1 MEFTDAGSYPRREV
15 AIDQCRRR
23 RILSRSIHMKRPIIA
38 VLLATAVTLPAFA
51 ALKQGDAAP
60 EFAAQASLARK
71 TFPFSLS
78 DATRHWPVVVLF
90 YPAAFTRGCNVPGHA
105 IATTVGQV

>member
-1 MEFTDAGSYPRREV
+1 MEFTDAGSYPRREA

-23 RILSRSIHMKRPIIA
+23 CILSRSIHMKRPIIA

-60 EFAAQASLARK
+60 EFAAQASLAGK
-71 TFPFSLS
+71 TFPFSLA
-78 DATRHWPVVVLF
+78 DARRLGPGVVHF
-90 YPAAFTRGCNVPGHA
+90 YPSTFTGGRNVC
-105 IATTVGQV
+105 